1 MCVNVRGMENSAA
14 TRLCLMTTAER
25 LFAERGINAVS
36 AREIA
41 VAAGQRNTNAVKYH
55 FGSPQ
60 GLVDAIFEYRMGP
73 INARRTELIAQFDR
87 QGRAQDPYALAEAF
101 VLPLAELLDQLRDS
115 PSEGSWYL
123 RFCVQAAYTVH
134 PDVVTFALDD
144 LGRSPWTTGL
154 KELNTRALN
163 LPGST
168 LPDRLALRRWQH
180 FAGFAT
186 RALAERELRQSVDSR
201 YTPGTTALYVA
212 DLVDAGVGILTAP
225 CRPETLALAASETP
239 LEQIRK
245 PGAP

>member
-1 MCVNVRGMENSAA
+1 MENSAA

-73 INARRTELIAQFDR
+73 INARRIELIALFDR

-101 VLPLAELLDQLRDS
+101 VLPLAELLDRLRDS
-115 PSEGSWYL
+115 PSGGSWYL

-134 PDVVTFALDD
+134 PDVVTFAPDD
-144 LGRSPWTTGL
+144 LGQSPWTTGL
-154 KELNTRALN
+154 KELNARALK
-163 LPGST
+163 LPGGT
-168 LPDRLALRRWQH
+168 FPGWVALRRWQH
-180 FAGFAT
+180 FAGFVT
-186 RALAERELRQSVDSR
+186 RALAERELRQGID
-201 YTPGTTALYVA
+201 PHFAADATALYVA
-212 DLVDAGVGILTAP
+212 DLVDAGVGLLTAP
-225 CRPETLALAASETP
+225 CRPETLALAASGTP
-239 LEQIRK
+239 PEPIRK